1 MKRTGAA
8 ERWREL
14 LRRQATSGL
23 SVAEFC
29 RRQDVSEASFYQ
41 WRKRLRAESPTE
53 AAPADF
59 LPLAVLGGA
68 GVEIELPCGA
78 VVRVPAGDARTLQQ
92 LVTLLLRP
100 EAEST

>member
-23 SVAEFC
+23 SVTEFC

-41 WRKRLRAESPTE
+41 WRKRLRAESPPE

-59 LPLAVLGGA
+59 LVDHDQT
-68 GVEIELPCGA
+68 ETS
-78 VVRVPAGDARTLQQ
+78 RVADRFVHVFT
-92 LVTLLLRP
+92 V
-100 EAEST
+100 